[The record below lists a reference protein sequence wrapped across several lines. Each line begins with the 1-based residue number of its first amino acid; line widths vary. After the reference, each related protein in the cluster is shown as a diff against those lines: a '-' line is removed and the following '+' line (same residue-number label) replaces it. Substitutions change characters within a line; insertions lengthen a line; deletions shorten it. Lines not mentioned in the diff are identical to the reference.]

1 VVTAAPER
9 EIVRG
14 TVTRWI
20 AGRNEKMI
28 LLPHDDAAAA
38 RAAEDQ
44 RRLVLCDEI
53 EALIVDVRD
62 QHPDVHLSQLA
73 PFLQEPQKTR
83 LLELLEEAQDF
94 VSYPLQPEEQP

>member
-1 VVTAAPER
+1 
-9 EIVRG
+9 
-14 TVTRWI
+14 
-20 AGRNEKMI
+20 MI

-53 EALIVDVRD
+53 EQIILDVRD
-62 QHPDVHLSQLA
+62 QHPTLPIAALA

-94 VSYPLQPEEQP
+94 VTYPLQPEEQ